1 MVSIKDRIE
10 IVDDVAILKDVTA
23 NAEIQAL
30 YEYVKEQNIEKYVA
44 IDRNG
49 NRYMANNVGGNIRLP
64 GPEDVGLN
72 PYYKPSA
79 EPVEPAIE
87 SVPEEKFSEEEEE
100 QGAEPITDQPA
111 EEPEIPLN
119 EEVEIAAGGPAEKD
133 EMLKQLGER
142 DKVIEELKTEIT
154 HLQNEIKRL
163 KEKPFT
169 LEQLVVFIKA
179 HGYELIIK

>member
-1 MVSIKDRIE
+1 M
-10 IVDDVAILKDVTA
+10 
-23 NAEIQAL
+23 
-30 YEYVKEQNIEKYVA
+30 
-44 IDRNG
+44 
-49 NRYMANNVGGNIRLP
+49 
-64 GPEDVGLN
+64 N

>member
-10 IVDDVAILKDVTA
+10 IVDDVAVLKDVTT

-30 YEYVKEQNIEKYVA
+30 YAYVKEHNIKKYVA

-49 NRYMANNVGGNIRLP
+49 NRYMANDAGGNIRLLYA
-64 GPEDVGLN
+64 EDVGEN
-72 PYYKPSA
+72 PHYVAPS
-79 EPVEPAIE
+79 ESVEPAIE
-87 SVPEEKFSEEEEE
+87 SVPEEE

-119 EEVEIAAGGPAEKD
+119 AEVEIAAVGHVEK
-133 EMLKQLGER
+133 EELLKQLGER

-154 HLQNEIKRL
+154 RLQNEIKRL
-163 KEKPFT
+163 KDKPVT
-169 LEQLVVFIKA
+169 LEQLIAFIKA
-179 HGYELIIK
+179 RGYELIIK